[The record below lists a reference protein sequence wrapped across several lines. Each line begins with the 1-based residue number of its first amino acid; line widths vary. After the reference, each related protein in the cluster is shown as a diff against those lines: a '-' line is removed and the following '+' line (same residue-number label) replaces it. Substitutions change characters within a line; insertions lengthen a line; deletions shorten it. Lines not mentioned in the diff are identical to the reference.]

1 MSFVLKQADTYKWPV
16 SHDMPVD
23 GGKHA
28 RYTFE
33 AEFKRITQTRIREID
48 EQIKNNTIDEIEFLK
63 EVLLGWDGIND
74 EDGNPIKFSQKAL
87 AQVIDVPMLAT
98 SISKAFFDSI
108 AGAKRKN

>member
-28 RYTFE
+28 RYTFD

-48 EQIKNNTIDEIEFLK
+48 EQINQGEEFLGNLNTT
-63 EVLLGWDGIND
+63 LLKDIINSKQYRNQVD
-74 EDGNPIKFSQKAL
+74 PDRGKDKAYK
-87 AQVIDVPMLAT
+87 
-98 SISKAFFDSI
+98 ISCRI
-108 AGAKRKN
+108 NLPL